1 MPTGVIKFY
10 NADKGFGFI
19 LQELWNAVLDKI

>member
-1 MPTGVIKFY
+1 MPVGVIKFY

-19 LQELWNAVLDKI
+19 AHENGDEITIL